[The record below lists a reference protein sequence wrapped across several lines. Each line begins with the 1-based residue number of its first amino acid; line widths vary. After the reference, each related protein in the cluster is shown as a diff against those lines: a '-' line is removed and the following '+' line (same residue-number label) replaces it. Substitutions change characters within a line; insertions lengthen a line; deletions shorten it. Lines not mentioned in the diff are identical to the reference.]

1 MLDPKLTSLLRCPA
15 TRQPLRE
22 ATVEEKRARDLP
34 VDQPALI
41 TLDGSRLYRT
51 EMDFPILLSAIEDVV
66 VG

>member
-1 MLDPKLTSLLRCPA
+1 MLDPKLIPLLRCPA

-22 ATVEEKRARDLP
+22 ATTEEKRERNLP
-34 VDQPALI
+34 VEQPALI
-41 TLDGSRLYRT
+41 TLDGARFYRT